1 MGTTGEG
8 APPREVLR
16 ILLVEQSGSDAR
28 HLRELLD
35 RGLGWRYLLE
45 HATTVEAGLK
55 LIPTFD
61 PSCVLLQAP
70 RSPQDEQSLALIQ
83 RVAPTAPLIILTERD
98 DDQESLHFIR
108 LGVEDV
114 LPKAGLD
121 AYTLRRAIAFAIQRK
136 HSSQKG
142 MAETTRQPGLP
153 SVQDLGYTA
162 QEFLDRIRR
171 GRRQE

>member
-1 MGTTGEG
+1 
-8 APPREVLR
+8 
-16 ILLVEQSGSDAR
+16 
-28 HLRELLD
+28 
-35 RGLGWRYLLE
+35 
-45 HATTVEAGLK
+45 
-55 LIPTFD
+55 
-61 PSCVLLQAP
+61 
-70 RSPQDEQSLALIQ
+70 
-83 RVAPTAPLIILTERD
+83 VAPAAPLIILTVRD

-136 HSSQKG
+136 HSTG

-171 GRRQE
+171 SRRQD